1 MLFRSNIMLEITVTQ
16 RISMRTIT
24 MILTEKKMQRI
35 IMMMLWRNMGNRG
48 EKVKNSFKS
57 INMYDIMEP
66 DFLSG

>member
-1 MLFRSNIMLEITVTQ
+1 MINIMLEITVTQ

>member
-1 MLFRSNIMLEITVTQ
+1 
-16 RISMRTIT
+16 
-24 MILTEKKMQRI
+24 MQRI